1 MVIEEDIVIN
11 DPSCF
16 SSLGGLDRIQHQIG
30 VLLRAGLVSYNTVV
44 IEITD
49 DREIEEALSCADVR
63 DIRYPLLVWPF
74 GDKVSVQQVGIT
86 VQSFSVLYIPLSA
99 NFALFKPNLSAICCC
114 VSPASASCLT
124 TVTFPALFRISLP

>member
-1 MVIEEDIVIN
+1 MEVQLCSDL
-11 DPSCF
+11 F
-16 SSLGGLDRIQHQIG
+16 LSLGGLDRIQHQID

-63 DIRYPLLVWPF
+63 DIRYSLLVWPF

-86 VQSFSVLYIPLSA
+86 VQSFSVLYISLSA
-99 NFALFKPNLSAICCC
+99 NNRQQIIFIHYSKNCFGVAVRTIAF
-114 VSPASASCLT
+114 
-124 TVTFPALFRISLP
+124 